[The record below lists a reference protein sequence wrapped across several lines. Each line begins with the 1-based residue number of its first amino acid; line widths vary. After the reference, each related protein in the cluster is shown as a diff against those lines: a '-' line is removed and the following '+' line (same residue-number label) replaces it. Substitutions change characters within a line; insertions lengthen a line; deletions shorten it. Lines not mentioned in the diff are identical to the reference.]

1 MIIDH
6 LSEGGMVEPAR
17 FYESP
22 FSDIDDLGIEGVFNK
37 DQASD
42 IIRIVRAI
50 NETADAASRAAS

>member
-1 MIIDH
+1 
-6 LSEGGMVEPAR
+6 MVEPAR

-22 FSDIDDLGIEGVFNK
+22 FPDIDDLGIEGGVSK

-50 NETADAASRAAS
+50 NETADAA